1 MKLNNRV
8 KLNVA
13 IFNVILGRVSVVEVT
28 KWFFSDW
35 FI

>member
-28 KWFFSDW
+28 K
-35 FI
+35 